1 MTCINLMVIN
11 LLRGIETKLHESFCS
26 DVKVCLLSLCSY
38 SQWKQWQILQCCKGK
53 QAQSVVFFVNSA

>member
-1 MTCINLMVIN
+1 MVIN
-11 LLRGIETKLHESFCS
+11 LRGIETKLHESFCS

-53 QAQSVVFFVNSA
+53 QAQTVVFFVNSA